1 MTISSKL
8 VGYSMLASLIVAIAG
23 QPGMADDRQSHSSDL
38 DTIHRTEHDGQTA
51 SQLVQAPAEEDADN
65 SDTEAEEEEADEAG
79 EETDE
84 VVEEADDTLRIVVT
98 ATRTEENIIDIP
110 RSVRVIDRE
119 DIQQQ
124 LELSNNLPD
133 ILSKLI
139 PGFAPPPLQS
149 STRGFT
155 LRGRNAL
162 VLVDGIP
169 QNANGPGIDT
179 FTTISPDSIERI
191 EVVPGASAIYGD
203 GATGGVVN
211 IITRA
216 PVEDGIVYNADF
228 GVVAS
233 LTNLDDDGSFSYT
246 GGLGVAA
253 AEDGAD
259 VRLSVNYDIDNARF
273 DANGDRIVPV
283 SGINEAD
290 RLGVLAKLGYDIDDN
305 QRIGITYNFFRNTR
319 DTEFTTDTAV
329 TAEPGTQTA
338 RPLFL
343 GEFDF
348 DEEPETINHNLNLT
362 YRHADVFGS
371 QLDAQFYINDIEQAQ
386 GFSDL
391 RARNFPPFFPEIFQN
406 LSEVF
411 EIGTRFQVDTPLGDS
426 ASLLW
431 GADYSE
437 EDNEVIAA
445 FLDPVAFDANRE
457 LNIIDEFS
465 LFPLY
470 EVEKLGLF
478 AQARWDISEQFQISG
493 GLRYDD
499 ISFSVEDYQLAFRSP
514 RERQGGSGSDDD
526 VSFNAGL
533 LYRPIPEVGVFANFS
548 QGFSIPNLGTAFS
561 SAAPNFDI
569 DNDLLF
575 QPQSVDNFEIG
586 ARAEFDTIQASIA
599 GFYSESSLG
608 ASIIFDPNTGFTE
621 TVRAPQR
628 NYGVEATLDWQ
639 PSDVWRL
646 GGNFT
651 WAEGENDVGDTG
663 DFEPLGSLTVPPYK
677 LGLYVENQ
685 TTPRWSNRLQLLL
698 IGDRDR
704 AFDEGVDPFEINS
717 YVTLDLISSLRLGPG
732 RLILGIENL
741 LNDDYISAAAQE
753 RVAPFDERRF
763 ASPGITMSLRYALEF

>member
-1 MTISSKL
+1 MTILNKL
-8 VGYSMLASLIVAIAG
+8 VSHHLLAGLVLAIFT
-23 QPGMADDRQSHSSDL
+23 QPVWANTPLSERLRSNNNSEDIISADRL
-38 DTIHRTEHDGQTA
+38 PTLAQT
-51 SQLVQAPAEEDADN
+51 LLAE
-65 SDTEAEEEEADEAG
+65 TPEAEEG
-79 EETDE
+79 EESETDDA
-84 VVEEADDTLRIVVT
+84 EAADGTLRIVVT
-98 ATRTEENIIDIP
+98 ATRTEENIIDVP

-119 DIQQQ
+119 TLQQQ

-149 STRGFT
+149 ATRGFT

-162 VLVDGIP
+162 VLVDGVP
-169 QNANGPGIDT
+169 QNANGPGVDT
-179 FTTISPDSIERI
+179 FSTIAPDSIERI

-228 GVVAS
+228 GVIAS

-259 VRLSVNYDIDNARF
+259 IRLSINYDIENAKF
-273 DANGDRIVPV
+273 DADGNRIIPI
-283 SGINEAD
+283 SGINETD

-305 QRIGITYNFFRNTR
+305 QRVGITYNFFK
-319 DTEFTTDTAV
+319 DTIDTQFATDTAV
-329 TAEPGTQTA
+329 TAEPGTQIA

-343 GEFDF
+343 GDF
-348 DEEPETINHNLNLT
+348 DYDEPPETISHNLNLT
-362 YRHADVFGS
+362 YRHGDVFGS
-371 QLDAQFYINDIEQAQ
+371 QLDAQFYLNDIEQVQ
-386 GFSDL
+386 GFGDL
-391 RARNFPPFFPEIFQN
+391 RANNFLDFFPDIFQN
-406 LSEVF
+406 LSEVL
-411 EIGTRFQVDTPLGDS
+411 ELGTRVQIDTPLGDS
-426 ASLLW
+426 ANLLW
-431 GADYSE
+431 GADYSQ
-437 EDNEVIAA
+437 EDNEVVAA
-445 FLDPVAFDANRE
+445 FLDPAAFDANRE

-478 AQARWDISEQFQISG
+478 AQARWDISDQFQVSG

-499 ISFSVEDYQLAFRSP
+499 ISFSVEDYQLAFQFP
-514 RERQGGSGSDDD
+514 RERQGGSGSNDD

-548 QGFSIPNLGTAFS
+548 QGFSIPNLGTALS
-561 SAAPNFDI
+561 SAAPNFDP

-608 ASIIFDPNTGFTE
+608 ASIVFDPNTGFTE

-663 DFEPLGSLTVPPYK
+663 DFDPLGSLTVPPYK

-685 TTPRWSNRLQLLL
+685 TMPRWSNRLQLLL
-698 IGDRDR
+698 VGDRDR
-704 AFDEGVDPFEINS
+704 AFDEGIDLFEIDS

-741 LNDDYISAAAQE
+741 LNDDYLSAAAQE
-753 RVAPFDERRF
+753 RIAPFDARRF
-763 ASPGITMSLRYALEF
+763 ASPGITMSVRYALEF